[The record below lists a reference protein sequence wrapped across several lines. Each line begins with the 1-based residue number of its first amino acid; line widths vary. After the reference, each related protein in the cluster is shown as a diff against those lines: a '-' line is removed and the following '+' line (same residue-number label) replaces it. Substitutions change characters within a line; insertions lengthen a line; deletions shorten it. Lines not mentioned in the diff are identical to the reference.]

1 MTGYPCEDCEHV
13 FSLKSDLE
21 RHRNKKTPCIPKEKI
36 ISNHATEVV
45 EKINNTEQINKVKK
59 FLDFC
64 HDMLRD
70 KEGIV
75 MMKALSNISMLLFL
89 KFISNSVKS
98 GSIDLLNIEKY
109 RKEDGTHTDEKFQ
122 QYKDYIKYVQF
133 DNIVENGK
141 LKVDSTE
148 LPIIIEYIFRHI
160 IWHHPKTK
168 NIFIDEIPS
177 IKNDITYEQIFK
189 QMDKLNWDDMDI
201 DIKGLAYE
209 YFLKDEMGGGDLGQ
223 FFTKREIVD
232 YIIKIIKP
240 HIKETSTFIDPFMGT
255 GGFITHIYNELK
267 SFYKKN
273 KIPFTDEI
281 KNNLINGIEKNP
293 QTCLLALNNLLI
305 NMDMYPTNVKCGDSF
320 RNYMKY
326 KYDFVL
332 TNPPFGIK
340 GLTYDNKTMF
350 PDKINGI
357 KKEEYLPI
365 KSNDAICLAIQMI
378 QYILNKN
385 GIGAIIVP
393 DGKQLSN
400 TKEKA
405 MINMRK
411 MLIENNNLFQITK
424 LPSGSF
430 LPYTAVETSILF
442 FKKGEKTNNI
452 KFVKL
457 NDKYDIE
464 TTICNVRLKNIQNNN
479 YSLNYKL
486 YVNTNKN
493 IHANLNYQK
502 IEDIFTIISSKKQV
516 SKITE
521 GEYKFVSMSN
531 NKFSN
536 EYTCDG
542 ENIFI
547 SNVSPV
553 GKMYYYNGKC
563 DFASILNNLKL
574 INANENIKY
583 YYYYLLFN
591 YDKIS
596 ENYQK
601 GAANKTLDLEFFKKM
616 EIPVP
621 PIEVQNLIV
630 KELDSYYKIKDS
642 NQNILDELEVQ
653 RKGKFELLLDLC
665 ENKKE
670 TKLGEI
676 VNFKSGKFNSGDKKK
691 EGKYKFFTS
700 DAVQPSGYYDEY
712 CFEGK
717 KYIILIKDGGS
728 GSGIYG
734 ENIGLGK
741 VFLLENE
748 KTSATSH
755 QLALYFDDTY
765 KKQINYIFHYLK
777 IQKNQIMDLAHYTNG
792 LGCISIEKL
801 KNLNIIIPSI
811 EDQEAIIKEMEY
823 FDNLKEAYQTHIV
836 NTEKQ
841 IKERF
846 EYHLNKCKNVVPKD
860 TNESKDD
867 NVDSETDADEEEKI
881 VKRTKSSKSIKS
893 KKDVESYT
901 EDEKPI
907 KKTKSTKSKVE
918 KELETDTEDEKPIK
932 KSSKKINKS
941 TKNN

>member
-1 MTGYPCEDCEHV
+1 
-13 FSLKSDLE
+13 
-21 RHRNKKTPCIPKEKI
+21 
-36 ISNHATEVV
+36 
-45 EKINNTEQINKVKK
+45 
-59 FLDFC
+59 
-64 HDMLRD
+64 
-70 KEGIV
+70 
-75 MMKALSNISMLLFL
+75 
-89 KFISNSVKS
+89 
-98 GSIDLLNIEKY
+98 
-109 RKEDGTHTDEKFQ
+109 
-122 QYKDYIKYVQF
+122 
-133 DNIVENGK
+133 
-141 LKVDSTE
+141 
-148 LPIIIEYIFRHI
+148 
-160 IWHHPKTK
+160 
-168 NIFIDEIPS
+168 
-177 IKNDITYEQIFK
+177 
-189 QMDKLNWDDMDI
+189 
-201 DIKGLAYE
+201 
-209 YFLKDEMGGGDLGQ
+209 
-223 FFTKREIVD
+223 
-232 YIIKIIKP
+232 
-240 HIKETSTFIDPFMGT
+240 
-255 GGFITHIYNELK
+255 
-267 SFYKKN
+267 
-273 KIPFTDEI
+273 
-281 KNNLINGIEKNP
+281 
-293 QTCLLALNNLLI
+293 
-305 NMDMYPTNVKCGDSF
+305 
-320 RNYMKY
+320 
-326 KYDFVL
+326 
-332 TNPPFGIK
+332 
-340 GLTYDNKTMF
+340 
-350 PDKINGI
+350 
-357 KKEEYLPI
+357 
-365 KSNDAICLAIQMI
+365 MI
-378 QYILNKN
+378 QYILNEN

-411 MLIENNNLFQITK
+411 MLIENNNLFKITK

-464 TTICNVRLKNIQNNN
+464 TTICDVRLKNIRNNN

-574 INANENIKY
+574 INTNENIKY

-616 EIPVP
+616 KIPVP

-630 KELDSYYKIKDS
+630 KELDSYYKIKES

-676 VNFKSGKFNSGDKKK
+676 VSIKTGKNKPSDGIGENKKYPYY
-691 EGKYKFFTS
+691 GTGGIT
-700 DAVQPSGYYDEY
+700 GYTDEY
-712 CFEGK
+712 LIDGEYLLTARNGTIGNITYHKGK
-717 KYIILIKDGGS
+717 SFPSDHVFIIKAHTNTNIKFINYSLLDNNLSQYKTGS
-728 GSGIYG
+728 TIP
-734 ENIGLGK
+734 NITK
-741 VFLLENE
+741 EILEN
-748 KTSATSH
+748 TS
-755 QLALYFDDTY
+755 
-765 KKQINYIFHYLK
+765 
-777 IQKNQIMDLAHYTNG
+777 IQ
-792 LGCISIEKL
+792 
-801 KNLNIIIPSI
+801 IPSI
-811 EDQEAIIKEMEY
+811 ENQEKIIKEMEY
-823 FDNLKEAYQTHIV
+823 FDNLKEMYQTHIT

-846 EYHLNKCKNVVPKD
+846 EYHLNKCINAVPKD
-860 TNESKDD
+860 TNDGKENNEDSESESKIDD
-867 NVDSETDADEEEKI
+867 EKDKLI
-881 VKRTKSSKSIKS
+881 VKKTKTLNSSRSSKSSKSNKIIVSDS
-893 KKDVESYT
+893 KE
-901 EDEKPI
+901 EEKPI
-907 KKTKSTKSKVE
+907 KK
-918 KELETDTEDEKPIK
+918 L
-932 KSSKKINKS
+932 NKS
-941 TKNN
+941 TKRIK